1 MAFEPQPTF
10 AVPTV
15 PYGAGTVVRITEDGR
30 VRITEDGRDIRIT
43 ESKPV
48 ILIPT
53 EPPITSLSDIRTT
66 WDPWAL
72 HGDWLFVP
80 PDLVTGRDLETA
92 ATISLFTDRLA
103 LPDDKLPDPNDGDRR
118 GWWADWEA
126 EGGPLG
132 SRIWLLSR
140 EKETEEVR
148 QRAEDYCREAL
159 QWMLDD
165 DVADAVEVSAAWN
178 TQAPGRL
185 DVDVVISRD
194 RNVLLKRNYSW
205 AWGQL
210 FNAIR

>member
-1 MAFEPQPTF
+1 MAFEPQPSF
-10 AVPTV
+10 AVPTI
-15 PYGAGTVVRITEDGR
+15 PYGAGTVERITEDGR
-30 VRITEDGRDIRIT
+30 RRVTEDGRDIRIT
-43 ESKPV
+43 ELKPIV
-48 ILIPT
+48 TIPV

-72 HGDWLFVP
+72 HGDWLFIP
-80 PDLVTGRDLETA
+80 PDLVTGRDLESA

-126 EGGPLG
+126 DGGPIG

-140 EKETEEVR
+140 EKETEAVR

-165 DVADAVEVSAAWN
+165 DVADAVEVIAAWN
-178 TQAPGRL
+178 VQAPGRL